1 METLKYVK
9 LKNSPINYE
18 FKKLI
23 SRIKSESITSGQEAS
38 PRGLEVKE
46 SLITSI
52 EIDSQYPCID
62 FKDRSFNWKY
72 FAGELAWYLLKSR
85 ETYVIDRFSNF
96 WKNIKNEDGSI
107 NSNYGNILLT
117 KVDEI
122 KANSSSLKD
131 SFERDLGTSQVAWVV
146 NSLKKDMYSR
156 QAIAY
161 IGGSKFQYEGNKD
174 FVCTQYILFF
184 IRNNELH
191 MKVQMRSNDIFYGLT
206 YDAPWFSTVHQNIYL
221 ELLETYPDL
230 RLGRYVHSSDNSHF
244 YKRHFDMAD
253 SIESD
258 TSNAIGPK
266 IELIA
271 PLWNSNEDGSTTISI
286 EAQSY
291 IDNLLANIDRLDS
304 LTKTDYINI
313 LKSIFKITI

>member
-1 METLKYVK
+1 METLKYVE
-9 LKNSPINYE
+9 LKKSPINYE

-23 SRIKSESITSGQEAS
+23 SEIKSESIDSGQEAS

-52 EIDSQYPCID
+52 EIDPQYPCID
-62 FKDRSFNWKY
+62 FKDRGFNWKY

-85 ETYVIDRFSNF
+85 ETHLIDEFSNF
-96 WKNIKNEDGSI
+96 WKNIKNEDGSV

-117 KVDEI
+117 KVDEV
-122 KANSSSLKD
+122 KANSHSLKD

-174 FVCTQYILFF
+174 FVCTQYLLFF

-230 RLGRYVHSSDNSHF
+230 KLGKYIHSSDNSHF

-258 TSNAIGPK
+258 TEVTVGPK
-266 IELIA
+266 LELIA
-271 PLWNSNEDGSTTISI
+271 PLWNSKEDGSTSLSA
-286 EAQSY
+286 ESQLY
-291 IDNLLANIDRLDS
+291 LDKLMSQKKNFGS
-304 LTKTDYINI
+304 LTNLDYINI
-313 LKSIFKITI
+313 LKSIFKITT